1 MYDPLSWFLPWGHLA
16 ISSLSRFVVSTCTLR
31 HMTESCH
38 ESSAYIDADTLRIRC
53 IALFDVARWNH
64 RVIRPHSCDMSKA
77 SIESPRWW
85 WLSLNSMRPNCSG
98 SCRWGTI
105 WHRWSLR
112 TFDLSFLTILQG
124 MLLCE
129 HWFLHICKMRK
140 VSYRFI
146 EYTRNYTCDLCD
158 YMWLH
163 YIALQHAALSG
174 DPPLLQISGLPLTVA
189 FHLTYPYLPLPA
201 FRSSPVQCFS
211 FWSSQLIVMSLCN
224 LRNFR
229 ITYIVQKYS
238 RTSYIVLYKF
248 TQ

>member
-1 MYDPLSWFLPWGHLA
+1 MHFETHDRKLSWKLCLH
-16 ISSLSRFVVSTCTLR
+16 RCRYV
-31 HMTESCH
+31 
-38 ESSAYIDADTLRIRC
+38 ADTLYCFVRRC
-53 IALFDVARWNH
+53 
-64 RVIRPHSCDMSKA
+64 SM
-77 SIESPRWW
+77 ESPSHSTALLRHVQGFHRIASMMVAEFEQHAPK
-85 WLSLNSMRPNCSG
+85 LLRKLQVGHRMASLE
-98 SCRWGTI
+98 
-105 WHRWSLR
+105 LR

-238 RTSYIVLYKF
+238 RTSYIVLYKS